1 MKFWDREKEISD
13 MMNFLNTEPNSILFV
28 YGPKSSGKSTL
39 MIKVAQMLK
48 DSTFQFLWYDL
59 RKYAVEKT
67 EDAISILLGAKG
79 VSTALAKLF
88 DIQLGVIS
96 IKPDEL
102 LKVFRKERDPFLL
115 LEEELLKIRDSGDL
129 PVIVF
134 DELQNLKD
142 IYLNGD
148 RKLVDRIFNFF
159 VTITKVNHLSH
170 VIVMSSDTFFIE
182 EVYSDST
189 LKNTSRYY
197 LVDYFDDDTAYNIL
211 VNEGIK
217 EVAKEI
223 VEKAGGVPWILEEIL
238 ESDEPL
244 NTLNELL
251 MQAKSEVREKLN
263 RLSKNSMELYEKSK
277 DMLLKILQGK
287 KIEFIGE
294 NREIL
299 ELLVSLEILYYDP
312 LKSEVRFQTH
322 LDEIAAKELLEG

>member
-1 MKFWDREKEISD
+1 MRFWDREKEISD
-13 MMNFLNTEPNSILFV
+13 MMSFLNTEPNSILFV

-48 DSTFQFLWYDL
+48 NSPFQFLWYDL
-59 RKYAVEKT
+59 RKYAIEKT

-79 VSTALAKLF
+79 VSTALARLF

-96 IKPDEL
+96 IKPEEL
-102 LKVFRKERDPFLL
+102 LKVFKKEKDPFLL
-115 LEEELLKIRDSGDL
+115 LEEELLKIKDSGDL

-197 LVDYFDDDTAYNIL
+197 LVDFFDDETACSIL
-211 VNEGIK
+211 ASEGIDD
-217 EVAKEI
+217 ETAKKI
-223 VEKAGGVPWILEEIL
+223 VERAGGVPWILEEIV
-238 ESDEPL
+238 ESE
-244 NTLNELL
+244 
-251 MQAKSEVREKLN
+251 
-263 RLSKNSMELYEKSK
+263 
-277 DMLLKILQGK
+277 
-287 KIEFIGE
+287 
-294 NREIL
+294 
-299 ELLVSLEILYYDP
+299 DP
-312 LKSEVRFQTH
+312 LKALEELQKEVYSKLINVLAGAKEKGWLNEAEEVLKKVINDDIDIINDRRKVERLVQKEILFYDPINVVVRFQTR
-322 LDEIAAKELLEG
+322 LDELAAKEILKIN

>member
-1 MKFWDREKEISD
+1 MRFWDRKKEISD
-13 MMNFLNTEPNSILFV
+13 MMSFLNTEPNSILFV

-48 DSTFQFLWYDL
+48 NSPFQFLWYDL
-59 RKYAVEKT
+59 RKYAIEKT

-79 VSTALAKLF
+79 VSTALARLF

-96 IKPDEL
+96 IKPEEL
-102 LKVFRKERDPFLL
+102 LKVFKKEKDPFLL
-115 LEEELLKIRDSGDL
+115 LEEELLKIKDSGDL

-197 LVDYFDDDTAYNIL
+197 LVDFFNDETACSIL
-211 VNEGIK
+211 ASEGIDD
-217 EVAKEI
+217 ETAKKI
-223 VEKAGGVPWILEEIL
+223 VERAGGVPWILEEIVEGEDPMKVL
-238 ESDEPL
+238 E
-244 NTLNELL
+244 
-251 MQAKSEVREKLN
+251 
-263 RLSKNSMELYEKSK
+263 ELYKETRAKIESFLLEYEEEKTAKLVMEEVLKGKNRPTKTTINTIK
-277 DMLLKILQGK
+277 DMVQK
-287 KIEFIGE
+287 
-294 NREIL
+294 EIL
-299 ELLVSLEILYYDP
+299 FYDP
-312 LKSEVRFQTH
+312 IAVSVRFQTR
-322 LDEIAAKELLEG
+322 LDELAAKEILKIN